1 MLPILAW
8 RNIWRNP
15 TRSFV
20 VIMAIALGIWAGLT
34 LTGFA
39 TGMVQDYIKNNISN
53 VVAHIQIHD
62 PDYARERDVRK
73 YLKNYEELAKWLKSN
88 PEVNRYSPRTLATGM
103 ASSANGSRGVTIKGV
118 WPKLEAAISDL
129 EDNVREGTY
138 FEAERKNQVLIGQK
152 LADKLKVKLLSKLVL
167 TFQDLDGTITSGAF
181 RVVGIYYSGNTPF
194 DEANVFVPAIDLQNL
209 LRAPG
214 QNGSEPLI
222 HEVALL
228 CSSVDAIPQVEQQL
242 RRAFPQALAE
252 NYRKL
257 APELQV
263 YESQMKSVAFIYL
276 GIIMLALIFGIVNTM
291 LMAVLE
297 RFRELGMLMAIGMNK
312 GRVFGMIILE
322 TLLLSLVGAPL
333 GMALGMLTVEYFR
346 AKGLDLS
353 AFSSSLNKYG
363 LSNVVHFY
371 LAPEVYW
378 QAAVML
384 AITALLAALYPAFKA
399 IRLNPAEAIRKI

>member
-15 TRSFV
+15 TRSIV

-39 TGMVQDYIKNNISN
+39 TGMVQDYIRNNISN

-62 PDYARERDVRK
+62 PNYARERDVRK
-73 YLKNYEELAKWLKSN
+73 YLNNYEDLARWLKNN
-88 PEVNRYSPRTLATGM
+88 PAIKMYSPRTLATGM

-118 WPKLEAAISDL
+118 LPEQEAAISDL

-138 FEAERKNQVLIGQK
+138 FEAERKNQVLIGRK
-152 LADKLKVKLLSKLVL
+152 LAEKLKIKLLSKLVL
-167 TFQDLDGTITSGAF
+167 TFQDLDGNITSGAF

-194 DEANVFVPAIDLQNL
+194 DEANVFVPAIDLQTL

-214 QNGSEPLI
+214 QKESEPLI
-222 HEVALL
+222 HELALL
-228 CSSVDAIPQVEQQL
+228 CASIETIPQVEQQL
-242 RRAFPQALAE
+242 NQAFPKNLAE

-263 YESQMKSVAFIYL
+263 YESQMHAVAFIYL

-333 GMALGMLTVEYFR
+333 GMLLGMLTVEYFR
-346 AKGLDLS
+346 VKGLDLS
-353 AFSSSLNKYG
+353 AFSTSLNQYS
-363 LSNVVHFY
+363 LSNIVHFY

-384 AITALLAALYPAFKA
+384 AITALLASLYPAIKA
-399 IRLNPAEAIRKI
+399 IQLNPAEAIRKI